1 VERRIAV
8 VAALPP
14 DGGEHAAINCRLV
27 EELARRPGLA
37 VQAFADRPADAGW
50 TLRQLETPAGV
61 PVHPLAALDAVE
73 DFAGPFDDVVYL
85 LADDAHHTG
94 SLAALRRRRGG
105 IVVAH
110 DAYLAGLYGHA
121 ERTGALHEG
130 LGAVARAAY
139 GDLVASGFDA
149 DRPLPGPEARRL
161 GILLCRDAAAH
172 CRLLLA
178 SPTAAALARLDARAP
193 DRPKIIAVP
202 DDPVALADRI
212 YELLPA
218 APGWAGSEV

>member
-1 VERRIAV
+1 VAV
-8 VAALPP
+8 AAALPP
-14 DGGEHAAINCRLV
+14 DGGARAASSFRLI
-27 EELARRPGLA
+27 EALARRSDLE
-37 VQAFADRPADAGW
+37 VHAFADRPGDAGR
-50 TLRQLETPAGV
+50 TPRRLEGPPGV

-73 DFAGPFDDVVYL
+73 DCEGPFDDVVYV

-94 SLAALRRRRGG
+94 SLAVLRRRRGG

-121 ERTGALHEG
+121 HRTGALREG
-130 LGAVARAAY
+130 LGGVVRAAY

-172 CRLLLA
+172 CRVLLT

-202 DDPVALADRI
+202 DDPPVLADQI
-212 YELLPA
+212 YDLLPA
-218 APGWAGSEV
+218 APRPSADV